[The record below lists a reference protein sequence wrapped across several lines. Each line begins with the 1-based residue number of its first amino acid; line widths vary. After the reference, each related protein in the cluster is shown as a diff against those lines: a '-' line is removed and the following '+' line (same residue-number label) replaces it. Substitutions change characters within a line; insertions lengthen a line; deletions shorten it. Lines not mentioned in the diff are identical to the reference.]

1 MSAQFNMSADDI
13 KRALGGTEVLEKDL
27 RFQKTVE
34 FLVENAKIS

>member
-1 MSAQFNMSADDI
+1 MKLEDI
-13 KRALGGTEVLEKDL
+13 KRALGGTDVLANDL